1 MDAAI
6 REAGADSHLL
16 ELAARD
22 DIQEATFRAFFDR
35 TALYADF
42 AQSLKEARKVFKA
55 ATEQL
60 VRKTL
65 RALDQQLQGL
75 LASDHFP
82 GDAVAAARSGL
93 QALRHEAE
101 QPLSPGEPATGPGE
115 IASLRIADYQGKTWA
130 TRARPWVD
138 RLATAWLV
146 QRFVDRS
153 PSFVWLEDAAACP
166 RSAVGY
172 DFDGADFSHVG
183 ERVTFEVLATSFGLD
198 ADPALKRLGELVHAI
213 DIGGIAVDEAPGI
226 EMFVRG
232 LQAQHVADDALL
244 KAAVAL
250 FDTLYAALRPP
261 R

>member
-1 MDAAI
+1 MDTRQHARGLPVRTRWHHRHLHAACG
-6 REAGADSHLL
+6 RPRCGRAVDHARVGGHAYAAG
-16 ELAARD
+16 
-22 DIQEATFRAFFDR
+22 
-35 TALYADF
+35 
-42 AQSLKEARKVFKA
+42 V
-55 ATEQL
+55 
-60 VRKTL
+60 
-65 RALDQQLQGL
+65 
-75 LASDHFP
+75 
-82 GDAVAAARSGL
+82 
-93 QALRHEAE
+93 LRHEAE

-153 PSFVWLEDAAACP
+153 PSFVWLEDVAACP

-213 DIGGIAVDEAPGI
+213 DIGGIAVDEAPGV